1 MGKLS
6 CMGEGF
12 NTRFIRRAG
21 IPLVVVFTCSLF
33 VFGQGRGVNPAAGTV
48 PSAVPNIN
56 VGGGTI
62 DSQFGR
68 LDLAQKIL
76 ELQNRKPNTKELA
89 RQKVLVDSG
98 VVSALDLAAPSK
110 AVNEFNEGTALAHG
124 RQSQEAIRH
133 LEKAVKIYPSFVS
146 AHDYLGMT
154 YIDTDQPAKA
164 KLEFETAVKLDDK
177 FSGSWVNLGR
187 LALSQSDYATA
198 QSYLEKAAI
207 LRPSDPAVLTT
218 LAYAQFNNYQY
229 ADAIQTVTKVHA
241 LSHPQAGNA
250 HYISALAAVSLNE
263 TPMAKSEF
271 AQFLVEDP
279 NNPLADNARYN
290 IDVLTK
296 NERAVAAAK
305 LQAGLPGENPAN
317 SERLHAQ
324 LAAAAADPAEI
335 TCPECNATVTVA
347 SASPAALSIPSTE
360 PSVDADAQWR
370 IRKVVD
376 EVAVFFG
383 VTGGGRTVSG
393 LDLNEITVRD
403 DNKPPQRVLQFT
415 SQSKLPLRIGL
426 LIDTS
431 GSVQSRFTF
440 EKRAAAK
447 FLEQI
452 LSNSSDLGF
461 VAGFS
466 DTVKVTQD
474 FTGSYEQ
481 LSAGINALSNSG
493 GTALFDAVSRSC
505 MKLAAYPEQE
515 RVATVLVVLS
525 DGEENA
531 SHNSLRQTIRDL
543 EATGVT
549 VYTISTKQAGAD
561 KTEADKVLQMLAER
575 SGGES
580 FFPGDIQ
587 TLARSFD
594 KLRDEIRSRYLIA
607 YKPSDFEPNGKYRT
621 IAITAEK
628 DGKRLQVHA
637 RKGYHAR
644 AEAPAR

>member
-1 MGKLS
+1 
-6 CMGEGF
+6 MGERV
-12 NTRFIRRAG
+12 NTRLLRRTA
-21 IPLVVVFTCSLF
+21 IPLVFAFTCSAF
-33 VFGQGRGVNPAAGTV
+33 VFGQGRGSDPAAGSV
-48 PSAVPNIN
+48 PSPVPNIN
-56 VGGGTI
+56 IYGGTL

-68 LDLAQKIL
+68 IDLAQKML
-76 ELQNRKPNTKELA
+76 EQQNKKPNKKEIA
-89 RQKVLVDSG
+89 RQKELVDSG
-98 VVSALDLAAPSK
+98 AVSPLDLVAPSK

-154 YIDTDQPAKA
+154 YIDADQSAKA

-177 FSGSWVNLGR
+177 FSSSWLNLGR
-187 LALSQSDYATA
+187 LALSQNDPATA
-198 QSYLEKAAI
+198 QSYLEKAAT

-218 LAYAQFNNYQY
+218 LAYAQLNNYQY
-229 ADAIQTVTKVHA
+229 ADAIQTVNRIHA
-241 LSHPQAGNA
+241 LNHPQAGNA
-250 HYISALAAVSLNE
+250 HYISGLAAVSLNE

-271 AQFLVEDP
+271 EQFLVEDP
-279 NNPLADNARYN
+279 NNPLAANARYN

-305 LQAGLPGENPAN
+305 QQQASLPVENPAN
-317 SERLHAQ
+317 SGRLHAQ
-324 LAAAAADPAEI
+324 LAAADADPAEI
-335 TCPECNATVTVA
+335 ACPECNATVTVA
-347 SASPAALSIPSTE
+347 SASPASLSIPSTE
-360 PSVDADAQWR
+360 PSFDPDAQWR

-383 VTGGGRTVSG
+383 VTGGGHTVNG
-393 LDLNEITVRD
+393 LDLNEITVLD

-415 SQSKLPLRIGL
+415 PQAKLPLRIGL

-431 GSVQSRFTF
+431 GSVESRFTF

-474 FTGSYEQ
+474 FTGSYEE

-493 GTALFDAVSRSC
+493 GTALFDAVSRAC

-549 VYTISTKQAGAD
+549 VYTISTKQAGTD

-607 YKPSDFEPNGKYRT
+607 YKPLDFEPNGKYRT

-644 AEAPAR
+644 AEAPAQ

>member
-1 MGKLS
+1 M
-6 CMGEGF
+6 F
-12 NTRFIRRAG
+12 A
-21 IPLVVVFTCSLF
+21 FTCSAF
-33 VFGQGRGVNPAAGTV
+33 VFGQRGSDPAAGSV
-48 PSAVPNIN
+48 PSPVPNIN
-56 VGGGTI
+56 IYGGTL

-68 LDLAQKIL
+68 LDFAQKML
-76 ELQNRKPNTKELA
+76 EQQSKKPNAKEIA
-89 RQKVLVDSG
+89 RRKELVDSG
-98 VVSALDLAAPSK
+98 VVSALDLFAPSK

-146 AHDYLGMT
+146 AHDYLGMV
-154 YIDTDQPAKA
+154 YIDADQPAKA

-177 FSGSWVNLGR
+177 FSSSWLNLGR
-187 LALSQSDYATA
+187 LALSQSDPAAA
-198 QSYLEKAAI
+198 QSYIEKAAT

-218 LAYAQFNNYQY
+218 LAYAQLNNYEY
-229 ADAIQTVTKVHA
+229 ADAILTVTKVHA

-250 HYISALAAVSLNE
+250 HYISALAAVSLNQ
-263 TPMAKSEF
+263 TPIAKSEF

-305 LQAGLPGENPAN
+305 QQQASLPGENPAN

-324 LAAAAADPAEI
+324 LAAADADPGEI
-335 TCPECNATVTVA
+335 TCPECNARVTVA

-383 VTGGGRTVSG
+383 ITGGGRTING
-393 LDLNEITVRD
+393 LDLSEITVLD

-415 SQSKLPLRIGL
+415 PQATLPLRIGL

-431 GSVQSRFTF
+431 GSVESRFTF

-461 VAGFS
+461 VAGFA

-474 FTGSYEQ
+474 FTDSYED

-493 GTALFDAVSRSC
+493 GTALFDAVSRAC
-505 MKLAAYPEQE
+505 MKLASYPEHE

-531 SHNSLRQTIRDL
+531 SHNTLRQTIRDL

-549 VYTISTKQAGAD
+549 VYTISTKQAGTD

-644 AEAPAR
+644 AEAPAQ